1 MQKMPGRRGGER
13 ARDLLRRRQASITH
27 PGQWLKGRG
36 RGLSKRLALFCASC
50 AVLLGSATP
59 PDKVA
64 AAAREPI
71 ACQAGGCAGDGGSR
85 ELDAAAAMLT
95 APTAVSPPGVP
106 APAAPA
112 APAPSETN
120 ALPPA
125 SPVDAAASG
134 AAPRGYMR
142 DDRWDFGPD
151 ETVRVVVSLP
161 RQRAYVFR
169 GLELIDSG
177 PVSTGRPGYRTP
189 AGRFPILQKR
199 VRHYSNLY
207 DNAPM
212 PYMQRLTHDGI
223 ALHAGD
229 LPGYP
234 ASHGCIR
241 LPWDFARRLYRLTN
255 YSSEVIITRHPTE
268 SSREALN
275 LL

>member
-1 MQKMPGRRGGER
+1 MPTKPARRGSRLRELSRQWR
-13 ARDLLRRRQASITH
+13 AAH
-27 PGQWLKGRG
+27 PGLWLKGRR
-36 RGLSKRLALFCASC
+36 RGLTKRLALFCASC

-64 AAAREPI
+64 AAARQPT
-71 ACQAGGCAGDGGSR
+71 ACQAGECASDGGPR
-85 ELDAAAAMLT
+85 ALDAAAAMLT
-95 APTAVSPPGVP
+95 APTAVSPPEVP
-106 APAAPA
+106 APAALA
-112 APAPSETN
+112 APAPSETV

-125 SPVDAAASG
+125 PPVAAAASE

-161 RQRAYVFR
+161 LQRAYVFR

-199 VRHYSNLY
+199 VHHVSNLY
-207 DNAPM
+207 DAPM

-255 YSSEVIITRHPTE
+255 YSSEVIITRRPTE